1 MNDRNKSKRN
11 MSAGEVIEKA
21 TTYLPLCEFLRNF
34 EIGREKKKYL
44 MIVSIKKYEKI
55 NPLSYDIR

>member
-1 MNDRNKSKRN
+1 
-11 MSAGEVIEKA
+11 MSAGEVIEKV

-44 MIVSIKKYEKI
+44 MIVLIEKYKEN

>member
-1 MNDRNKSKRN
+1 
-11 MSAGEVIEKA
+11 MSPGEVIGKV

-34 EIGREKKKYL
+34 EIGRKKKKYL
-44 MIVSIKKYEKI
+44 MIVLIEKYEEI